1 MNKRIFSI
9 TAFSADNAITE
20 VLKCEYARNELSFV
34 NKRIAAMMVDNAAL
48 VIQLSPDHNV
58 VIKRLKRLENEDK
71 LDVRITEG
79 VGAEMTTTS
88 FRVMKNPG
96 TGMLMS
102 YTQLPSS
109 VQYFKNLEEKIF

>member
-34 NKRIAAMMVDNAAL
+34 NKRIAAMMVDNVAL
-48 VIQLSPDHNV
+48 VIQFSPDHNV
-58 VIKRLKRLENEDK
+58 VIKRSDSEDK

-79 VGAEMTTTS
+79 LDAEMTVTS
-88 FRVMKNPG
+88 FRVMKNPE